1 MVILQE
7 KLEEREEE
15 IQRLKHEPQE
25 KKTIVEE
32 QQNVL
37 ATDIVNADVD
47 VDVDVNA
54 VTPIEV
60 ENEN

>member
-1 MVILQE
+1 MQE

-47 VDVDVNA
+47 VDVNA

>member
-1 MVILQE
+1 MQE

-47 VDVDVNA
+47 VDVNA

-60 ENEN
+60 ETEN

>member
-1 MVILQE
+1 MQE

-25 KKTIVEE
+25 KKTIVKE
-32 QQNVL
+32 QNVL
-37 ATDIVNADVD
+37 ATDIVDADVD

-60 ENEN
+60 ETEN